1 MGCLL
6 IYFVCRN
13 NEVEDFK
20 DISLDAVFDE
30 DDSDMD
36 GDDSDSDGYLSEV
49 LKYAMLTLFLVNL
62 ILAHFLCKVFLT
74 LLVMVSYQDT
84 GCSYNGETRIE
95 NHLEGQEILF
105 LLFLNFKICPFYLCF

>member
-20 DISLDAVFDE
+20 DISLDSVFAE

-49 LKYAMLTLFLVNL
+49 LNYVMPTLFLLNL
-62 ILAHFLCKVFLT
+62 IWHIT
-74 LLVMVSYQDT
+74 LQGVSNIAGHGNLSGYK
-84 GCSYNGETRIE
+84 
-95 NHLEGQEILF
+95 LF
-105 LLFLNFKICPFYLCF
+105 I

>member
-1 MGCLL
+1 MFAYIGEWFWGLGCLL

-20 DISLDAVFDE
+20 DISLDIVFGE

-49 LKYAMLTLFLVNL
+49 LNYVMPTLFLLNL
-62 ILAHFLCKVFLT
+62 IWHISFA
-74 LLVMVSYQDT
+74 
-84 GCSYNGETRIE
+84 R
-95 NHLEGQEILF
+95 
-105 LLFLNFKICPFYLCF
+105 CF

>member
-6 IYFVCRN
+6 IYFACRN

-20 DISLDAVFDE
+20 DISLDAVFGE

-49 LKYAMLTLFLVNL
+49 LNYVMPTLFLLNL
-62 ILAHFLCKVFLT
+62 IWHISFARFSNIVGRGNLSGYK
-74 LLVMVSYQDT
+74 
-84 GCSYNGETRIE
+84 
-95 NHLEGQEILF
+95 LF
-105 LLFLNFKICPFYLCF
+105 I

>member
-20 DISLDAVFDE
+20 DISLDIVFGE
-30 DDSDMD
+30 EDSDMD

-49 LKYAMLTLFLVNL
+49 LNYVMPTLFLLNL
-62 ILAHFLCKVFLT
+62 IWHISFAW
-74 LLVMVSYQDT
+74 
-84 GCSYNGETRIE
+84 
-95 NHLEGQEILF
+95 
-105 LLFLNFKICPFYLCF
+105 CF

>member
-20 DISLDAVFDE
+20 DISLDIVFGE

-49 LKYAMLTLFLVNL
+49 LNYVMPTLFLLNL
-62 ILAHFLCKVFLT
+62 I
-74 LLVMVSYQDT
+74 
-84 GCSYNGETRIE
+84 
-95 NHLEGQEILF
+95 
-105 LLFLNFKICPFYLCF
+105 